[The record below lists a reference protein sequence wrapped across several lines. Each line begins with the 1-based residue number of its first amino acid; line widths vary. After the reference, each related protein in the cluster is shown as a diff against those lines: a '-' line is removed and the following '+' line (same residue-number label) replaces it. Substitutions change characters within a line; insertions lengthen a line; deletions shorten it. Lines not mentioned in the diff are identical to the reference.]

1 MKKIFKQ
8 LFNKTNLRKYIGVFL
23 FFFTPICVLLFILNN
38 NSLSSATYFFT
49 NISFILV
56 LESIIYILFRNT
68 KTSIWLTSIIIYTFN
83 IINEIVIS
91 LRGSP
96 IIPNDFYS
104 LSTALKVFGNYNVTI
119 TKNMIVSSIAL
130 IILLILSHIFFVK
143 KSKKL
148 FFASIASIFLGI
160 VIISTIPST
169 ALNDFDTTMS
179 NKDYGTLQTLYLNCL
194 KMHTT
199 PPESYSDDLAIS
211 VLNQYKTTDIF
222 NANKPN
228 IIVIMDEAFS
238 DMTIHEEYANASEF
252 MPFIKALS
260 DNTIKGNLLV
270 PVLGGNTCNTEFEF
284 LTGHTLALTPNAIPY
299 QQYIVKDCD
308 SLASQ
313 LKSLNYKTIAIH
325 PYWKQCWQRE
335 KVYPLLG
342 FDEFIDANKF
352 DTTANLD
359 INRSLDYNNMFDFG
373 NLKYIRNY
381 ISDEESFNQ
390 IIKQYEN
397 HNTDEPLFLFNVTM
411 QNHGPYDY
419 VGSNFTSKTYLTNT
433 DDNRINQYLTLINET
448 DKAFNKLI
456 DYFYNVTEPTIIL
469 FFGDH
474 QPSLLESDI
483 SSIES
488 LQESYTIPFVLW
500 ANYDIEEKTVP
511 LTSSNYLSLL
521 LLETANLPL
530 SKYDLFRQNLQKT
543 YKAINPYGA
552 LTSNNEW
559 LPVARL
565 DANIKEEINVLQY
578 YLLKKK

>member
-1 MKKIFKQ
+1 
-8 LFNKTNLRKYIGVFL
+8 
-23 FFFTPICVLLFILNN
+23 
-38 NSLSSATYFFT
+38 
-49 NISFILV
+49 
-56 LESIIYILFRNT
+56 
-68 KTSIWLTSIIIYTFN
+68 
-83 IINEIVIS
+83 
-91 LRGSP
+91 
-96 IIPNDFYS
+96 
-104 LSTALKVFGNYNVTI
+104 
-119 TKNMIVSSIAL
+119 
-130 IILLILSHIFFVK
+130 
-143 KSKKL
+143 
-148 FFASIASIFLGI
+148 
-160 VIISTIPST
+160 
-169 ALNDFDTTMS
+169 
-179 NKDYGTLQTLYLNCL
+179 
-194 KMHTT
+194 
-199 PPESYSDDLAIS
+199 
-211 VLNQYKTTDIF
+211 
-222 NANKPN
+222 
-228 IIVIMDEAFS
+228 
-238 DMTIHEEYANASEF
+238 
-252 MPFIKALS
+252 MPFIKSLS

-352 DTTANLD
+352 DTTSNLD
-359 INRSLDYNNMFDFG
+359 VNRSLDYNNMFDFG

-390 IIKQYEN
+390 IIKQYET
-397 HNTDEPLFLFNVTM
+397 HASDEPIFIFNVTM

-419 VGSNFTSKTYLTNT
+419 IGSNFTSKTYLTNT

-448 DKAFNKLI
+448 DKAFNSLI
-456 DYFYNVTEPTIIL
+456 NYFSNVTEPTIIL

-474 QPSLLESDI
+474 QPSLLDSDI
-483 SSIES
+483 SSIEA

-511 LTSSNYLSLL
+511 LISSNYLSLL
-521 LLETANLPL
+521 LLETSNLPL
-530 SKYDLFRQNLQKT
+530 SEYDLFRQNLQKT

-559 LPVARL
+559 IPVAKL
-565 DANIKEEINVLQY
+565 DADIKEEINVLQY